1 MSLVKSIKDKFN
13 SLSLLSIAGLAAG
26 FIAGGVIDFTFFHNH
41 PLGKH
46 LIAMVN
52 EPFQQFYDFALNS
65 VGFSKWTR
73 DLTETASNVASNITP
88 DAAALCT
95 DPATFQPVPCG

>member
-1 MSLVKSIKDKFN
+1 MSLVKSIKEKFN
-13 SLSLLSIAGLAAG
+13 SLSLLGVAGLAVG

-65 VGFSKWTR
+65 VGLSKWTR
-73 DLTETASNVASNITP
+73 DLTESASNVASNVASECMEM
-88 DAAALCT
+88 DMNGMS
-95 DPATFQPVPCG
+95 VPCA